1 MSGYGSVAGVCLANQ
16 TLISTKLGSVSSDY
30 NDNPFASP
38 LSGTAW
44 VSQHQKKTVCVCL
57 WVLLDIIRYFQLIS
71 SIAMITCID

>member
-44 VSQHQKKTVCVCL
+44 VSQHQKKQCVCVCGYYWTL
-57 WVLLDIIRYFQLIS
+57 FAIFN
-71 SIAMITCID
+71 